1 MKIIRD
7 MKNYRLRKKVMM
19 KLLSNRN
26 YQPYN
31 VVADAIRIVGYINT
45 GYQEYKYP

>member
-1 MKIIRD
+1 MKIRGIR
-7 MKNYRLRKKVMM
+7 NYRLRKKVMM

-45 GYQEYKYP
+45 GSYEHNYP